1 MADTF
6 SIIGKWVCLNYRSRY
21 KLTLD
26 VIYILSLYFV
36 QKVVSALNI
45 GNQIYRLSTIII
57 KRLVLRA
64 VRGVKTYVRVCLYPG
79 ILNSGEK
86 L

>member
-1 MADTF
+1 
-6 SIIGKWVCLNYRSRY
+6 
-21 KLTLD
+21 
-26 VIYILSLYFV
+26 LSLYFV
-36 QKVVSALNI
+36 QKVVSVLNI

-64 VRGVKTYVRVCLYPG
+64 TRGVKTYVYVCLYPR